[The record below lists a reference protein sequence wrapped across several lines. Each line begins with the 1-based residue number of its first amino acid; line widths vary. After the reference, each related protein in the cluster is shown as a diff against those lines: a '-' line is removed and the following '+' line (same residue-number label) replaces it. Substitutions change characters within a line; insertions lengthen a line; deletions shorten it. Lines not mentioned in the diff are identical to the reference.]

1 LNLMF
6 NDIDEIKSHRHI
18 EVKSH
23 REINDE
29 HVLCQDVLNVGSSK
43 FV

>member
-1 LNLMF
+1 MTSTKL
-6 NDIDEIKSHRHI
+6 SHIVTSKLSHI